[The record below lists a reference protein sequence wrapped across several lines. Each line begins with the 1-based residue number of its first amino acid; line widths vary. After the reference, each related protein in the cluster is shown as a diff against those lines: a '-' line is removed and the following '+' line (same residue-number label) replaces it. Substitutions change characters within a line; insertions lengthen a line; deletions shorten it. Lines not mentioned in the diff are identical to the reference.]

1 MSEIRIEV
9 NREENRISVWNNG
22 QGIPI
27 EIHKEEKIYV
37 PEMIFGHLL
46 TSSNYDDEEE
56 KLFGGRNGYGAKLCN
71 IFSTE
76 FIVRTADKERQLK
89 YEQVFNDNMSKKKAP
104 KITKNSKGEEYT
116 EIIFKP
122 DLSKFNLSELSE
134 DFEKLIQKRAYD
146 LAGCVKRGRKENFR
160 VKFNKQKILINTFE
174 AYSKLYA
181 ESTEST
187 GDEDDKSK
195 NNKIIFD
202 TMSTNERWQVGFAV
216 SDGQFTQASR
226 LGAFSGNV
234 SANPNT
240 IYVGGLG
247 LIREQHLYFQGRNT
261 CQ

>member
-1 MSEIRIEV
+1 MTEIRVEV

-22 QGIPI
+22 LGIPI

-76 FIVRTADKERQLK
+76 FTVRTADKDRQLK

-122 DLSKFNLSELSE
+122 DLSKFNLTELSE

-146 LAGCVKRGRKENFR
+146 LAGCVKRDKKENFR
-160 VKFNKQKILINTFE
+160 VKFNKQRIPIKDFE
-174 AYSKLYA
+174 NYTKLYA
-181 ESTEST
+181 ESTEAAST
-187 GDEDDKSK
+187 GEDEEKST
-195 NNKIIFD
+195 NNKIYFD
-202 TMSTNERWQVGFAV
+202 TWSDNERWQVGFSV
-216 SDGQFTQASR
+216 SDGQFSQAS
-226 LGAFSGNV
+226 
-234 SANPNT
+234 
-240 IYVGGLG
+240 
-247 LIREQHLYFQGRNT
+247 
-261 CQ
+261 

>member
-1 MSEIRIEV
+1 MSEIRVEV

-160 VKFNKQKILINTFE
+160 VKFNKQKVVINSFE

-181 ESTEST
+181 DSTEAA

-202 TMSTNERWQVGFAV
+202 TMSINERWQVGFAV

-226 LGAFSGNV
+226 LKS
-234 SANPNT
+234 S
-240 IYVGGLG
+240 
-247 LIREQHLYFQGRNT
+247 
-261 CQ
+261 